1 MYTFNQIY
9 HASTHTVEPCI
20 SFYPNESSEEH
31 ATVSVLALHEV
42 AEVMKIYVIYNKCL
56 SNFTTTDGN
65 SIREVSFKFGYKSVT
80 IDDNRH
86 EPVTIPIQEFEEVL
100 RHC

>member
-31 ATVSVLALHEV
+31 VTVSVLALCEV
-42 AEVMKIYVIYNKCL
+42 AEAMKVFTKYNQPLTDYVTN
-56 SNFTTTDGN
+56 DGN
-65 SIREVSFKFGYKSVT
+65 SIREVEFVFGYKSVT
-80 IDDNRH
+80 INDNRH
-86 EPVTIPIQEFEEVL
+86 EPMTIPIQEFEEVL